1 MSSLDLESDVE
12 QCDKLNPKTKERK
25 AAVES
30 MIDTILSYLKTN
42 QAYASDDQIDPLL
55 KSLQG
60 HVIDSLF
67 SLTSFERSPL
77 PKGSPNLMS
86 HPELRGS
93 IKKSRGLIWT
103 SQYSQA
109 SSWIGSLFTICLL
122 LP

>member
-12 QCDKLNPKTKERK
+12 QCDKLNSKTKECK

-60 HVIDSLF
+60 HVDR
-67 SLTSFERSPL
+67 LTIQLNKLREESSAERE
-77 PKGSPNLMS
+77 PKPDE
-86 HPELRGS
+86 PPRTER
-93 IKKSRGLIWT
+93 I
-103 SQYSQA
+103 Y
-109 SSWIGSLFTICLL
+109 
-122 LP
+122 